1 MNKYEEALNSG
12 FTDDQILEY
21 LKPKIDQATQ
31 SVGVEETKAY
41 MLNNLGL
48 PQTLVDK
55 QFNITPP
62 QTQVVEPASTF
73 VSVPKQIKKYIAEG
87 IDKEEATSLAMK
99 DYYHSKGMPAAEA
112 GEQFTEHITN
122 PFKEGIATV
131 GVGFVSL
138 VDDIMTGLGINDE
151 DVSKNLET
159 VRQDLKQREKHYEE
173 TYGADVVREVSKKI
187 PAVLAAVANPTSLA
201 GLAATEVPLAYA
213 ETRGAGGTVG
223 EATTSAAIAGAV
235 PAALGL
241 GKAIHTVV
249 KYPAQQK
256 SKILQTV
263 SEQAK
268 QDMFEVLKYAEDKG
282 IVLTPAQLTDNKTVN
297 QLTDLV
303 SRTPAVANKFA
314 NINDTNKALLMEA
327 YINLKQGLSAED
339 VSSAFLKGEVDPFGK
354 EIQNTL
360 KDALN
365 LRKSRINEAYNTFE
379 DLASDIELPP
389 EAKQAMVKS
398 LNEIKEWG
406 QKSNN
411 PEGVAAL
418 VNDAVRRVQGKVPET
433 EAPEAALAKLF
444 NASDKSIEETASST
458 LADLN
463 DLSKQLYKQ
472 GKNIQDPTLKSVWEN
487 TRRVINDQMTRLA
500 DSETLD
506 ALNVARSQHIAKEK
520 LYGLKPD
527 FKAIANATTVE
538 QTDDIVNSLL
548 KSKNARSNAAALKKE
563 FALAG
568 RPEMSKALAKRYMED
583 NITSN
588 IKEFKEIGKF
598 DIKDIIKGYSKMD
611 PEIVKLLAGESAARE
626 LRMLAKLAKSTES
639 LDKLVTYTPMTGA
652 APNMLSVATDYVKGA
667 IQNKILGDTLSS
679 DMAMKGLL
687 KIWSK
692 DILAKQKMDVAKE
705 MARAA
710 GLSENIYKPKPA
722 SETIGAEAR
731 RVFRT
736 SFKEGEITRG
746 PLGKGTY
753 YTLDEAKATKLM
765 EGTKRQ
771 IHSMDI
777 FPDDIA
783 TMDTVSE
790 IIGKK
795 STFKDITPQMIE
807 ELKLRGFTGLMDEGD
822 MVIFNSK

>member
-1 MNKYEEALNSG
+1 MNKYQEALDAG
-12 FTDDQILEY
+12 FTDEQILEY
-21 LKPKIDQATQ
+21 LKPKIEQATQ
-31 SVGVEETKAY
+31 SVGQDQTKAY
-41 MLNNLGL
+41 MLSNMGL
-48 PQTLVDK
+48 PENLVNNYFK
-55 QFNITPP
+55 PTEQQAETVP
-62 QTQVVEPASTF
+62 F

-87 IDKEEATSLAMK
+87 KEKEEATSLAMK

-112 GEQFTEHITN
+112 GEQFTEHIAQ

-138 VDDIMTGLGINDE
+138 VDDIMSGLGINDE

-159 VRQDLKQREKHYEE
+159 VRQDLKQREKDYEE

-187 PAVLAAVANPTSLA
+187 PAVLAAVANPTSLT
-201 GLAATEVPLAYA
+201 GLAATETPLAYA
-213 ETRGAGGTVG
+213 ETRGGGGTVG
-223 EATTSAAIAGAV
+223 EATTSAAITAAI
-235 PAALGL
+235 PAAFGL
-241 GKAIHTVV
+241 GKAVHTIV
-249 KYPAQQK
+249 KYPAQKK
-256 SKILQTV
+256 SQILQTV

-268 QDMFEVLKYAEDKG
+268 QDMFEVLKYAEEKG
-282 IVLTPAQLTDNKTVN
+282 VVLTPSQLTDNKTIN

-314 NINDTNKALLMEA
+314 TINDNNKALLMEA

-339 VSSAFLKGEVDPFGK
+339 VSSAFIKGEVDPFGR
-354 EIQNTL
+354 EIQSTL

-365 LRKSRINEAYNTFE
+365 LRKSRINEAYSTFE
-379 DLASDIELPP
+379 DLASDINIPP
-389 EAKQAMVKS
+389 EAKQTMIKS

-418 VNDAVRRVQGKVPET
+418 VDDAVKRVQGKVT
-433 EAPEAALAKLF
+433 EPAENALTKLF

-487 TRRVINDQMTRLA
+487 TRRVINDQMTKLA

-527 FKAIANATTVE
+527 FKAIANAATVE
-538 QTDDIVNSLL
+538 QTEDIVNSLL
-548 KSKNARSNAAALKKE
+548 KSKTARSNAAALKKE

-588 IKEFKEIGKF
+588 VKEFKDIGKF
-598 DIKDIIKGYSKMD
+598 DIKDVIKGYSKMD
-611 PEIVKLLAGESAARE
+611 PEVVKLLAGESAAKE

-652 APNMLSVATDYVKGA
+652 APNMISVAIDYVKGA

-679 DMAMKGLL
+679 DLAMKGLL

-692 DILAKQKMDVAKE
+692 EIPARQKMDTAKE

-710 GLSENIYKPKPA
+710 GLSEGIYKPKPA